1 MCCVVVS
8 SPSTPV
14 NMGRCCRVAS
24 HLLCLC
30 CPTPA
35 LPVRHTAACGCVI
48 DCHAASHGC
57 ASSDSHVVYR
67 CKLHDTKTLA
77 DAQNPHSHSVVVVLQ
92 FASNVHVGRRCAP
105 PHACFTLPVVR
116 HTAACG
122 CVIDCHVASHLL
134 SLRRRQAVITLASKD
149 RQTDR
154 RAVIG
159 SFQRLCH
166 RLRCVISDRIV
177 ANCQVA
183 SHLLCSRNCQVA

>member
-1 MCCVVVS
+1 MLLPHTCLACVY
-8 SPSTPV
+8 PNKHTD
-14 NMGRCCRVAS
+14 RRVGIPESIAMLPIVAHYAIPKHWQTHRIHTHTAWS
-24 HLLCLC
+24 LCFNSQATSMLDGAALRL
-30 CPTPA
+30 TPA
-35 LPVRHTAACGCVI
+35 
-48 DCHAASHGC
+48 
-57 ASSDSHVVYR
+57 
-67 CKLHDTKTLA
+67 
-77 DAQNPHSHSVVVVLQ
+77 
-92 FASNVHVGRRCAP
+92 
-105 PHACFTLPVVR
+105 LPVVR

>member
-1 MCCVVVS
+1 MLPCTSSHYCYTIPKHWQTHRTHQPNTLTDGLASHLLMCCVVVS

-48 DCHAASHGC
+48 DCHVASHGC

-92 FASNVHVGRRCAP
+92 F
-105 PHACFTLPVVR
+105 
-116 HTAACG
+116 
-122 CVIDCHVASHLL
+122 VASHH
-134 SLRRRQAVITLASKD
+134 ITRYQNTAARVPRTCLA
-149 RQTDR
+149 
-154 RAVIG
+154 
-159 SFQRLCH
+159 
-166 RLRCVISDRIV
+166 CVCDI
-177 ANCQVA
+177 A
-183 SHLLCSRNCQVA
+183 SVYT

>member
-1 MCCVVVS
+1 MLLPHTCLACVY
-8 SPSTPV
+8 PNKHTD
-14 NMGRCCRVAS
+14 RRVGIPES
-24 HLLCLC
+24 I
-30 CPTPA
+30 TM
-35 LPVRHTAACGCVI
+35 LPIVAHYAIPKHWQTHRI
-48 DCHAASHGC
+48 
-57 ASSDSHVVYR
+57 
-67 CKLHDTKTLA
+67 LA
-77 DAQNPHSHSVVVVLQ
+77 NPHSHSVVVVLQ

-183 SHLLCSRNCQVA
+183 SLPCCCLTPA

>member
-1 MCCVVVS
+1 MVVSSTALLPRTSSHYTIPKHWQTHRTHQPNTLTDGLASHLLMCCVVVS

-35 LPVRHTAACGCVI
+35 LP
-48 DCHAASHGC
+48 
-57 ASSDSHVVYR
+57 
-67 CKLHDTKTLA
+67 
-77 DAQNPHSHSVVVVLQ
+77 
-92 FASNVHVGRRCAP
+92 
-105 PHACFTLPVVR
+105 VR